1 MGAVPDLD
9 RRAHLNF
16 ASFYVD
22 SLGFADGGTVQLG
35 DGLLLWAAATEF
47 PVMANGVMRLD
58 DATPASTTLDLAQD
72 FFAARTRGYT
82 VFATDRAA
90 DADLEAAC
98 RDAFGAPLMDMPE
111 MVCPARVE
119 DRPVA
124 DGAELRRVVDADG
137 VRDFACMSAAAYAT
151 LGMPVDEVPAWFDRP
166 QGVLEPHVCTVL
178 AYLDGEPV
186 SGAMANL
193 SHGIGGVYWVGTVPR
208 RGATRSPTPAPA
220 SSRTGRS
227 TRARGRCHCRPR
239 PRASRST
246 APWATR
252 TASATPATSRP
263 PPTDPRPD
271 RGRTAR
277 PGRRSPSASGA
288 RRART

>member
-1 MGAVPDLD
+1 VMGGVADLD

-22 SLGFADGGTVQLG
+22 SLGFAEGGAVQLG

-47 PVMANGVMRLD
+47 PVMASGVMRLD

-82 VFATDRAA
+82 VFATSRTA

-119 DRPVA
+119 ERPVA

-137 VRDFACMSAAAYAT
+137 VRDFALMSAAAYAT
-151 LGMPVDEVPAWFDRP
+151 LGMPADEVPAWFDRP
-166 QGVLEPHVCTVL
+166 QGVLEPHLCTVL

-193 SHGIGGVYWVGTVPR
+193 SHGIGGVYWVGTVPAA
-208 RGATRSPTPAPA
+208 RGHALADACTRFVTNWAFDEGARAVSLQASPQGEPIYRAMGYEDRFRYTGYLAPAP
-220 SSRTGRS
+220 
-227 TRARGRCHCRPR
+227 
-239 PRASRST
+239 
-246 APWATR
+246 
-252 TASATPATSRP
+252 
-263 PPTDPRPD
+263 D
-271 RGRTAR
+271 
-277 PGRRSPSASGA
+277 
-288 RRART
+288 